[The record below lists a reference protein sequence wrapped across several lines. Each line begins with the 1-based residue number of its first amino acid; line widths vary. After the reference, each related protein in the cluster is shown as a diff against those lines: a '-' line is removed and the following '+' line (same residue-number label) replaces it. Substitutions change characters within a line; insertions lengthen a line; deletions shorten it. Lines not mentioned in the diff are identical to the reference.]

1 MLLSLKYTGDEDLRA
16 LAGKTDLQVQI
27 KLYDGIKRVF
37 TAYTTNVK
45 VSLGIPVKFL
55 EPAPI

>member
-1 MLLSLKYTGDEDLRA
+1 MRSLA
-16 LAGKTDLQVQI
+16 SKTDLKVQI

-37 TAYTTNVK
+37 TDYVTNVK

-55 EPAPI
+55 EAVPIPKLIELVTGEA